1 MGKKPRPRALGKKGQ
16 PNRVVFQGGV
26 RIGFADAEDDTDY
39 LHECY
44 VDIDQVQ
51 QVLNTED
58 PGSIL
63 LGRTGCGKTAA
74 IMHIVSVQ
82 DNVIQIEPET
92 LSLNFISNSNIL
104 SFFHGLGVNLD
115 LFFQLLWRHVL
126 CVELLNYHYNVK
138 GKKKN
143 FESILEY
150 LKDTIGSNKSKRLAL
165 DYLKVWGTKF
175 WEETQYRIREIVE
188 KFENELQAGVNLA
201 NLGVPLNA
209 HGSATVSGE
218 QKTELIN
225 QAKSVISKVQIKELS
240 DLMDVI
246 AEDIFKDKQE
256 KYYIVI
262 DKLDENWVDDNLR
275 YRLIRALIETIKS
288 FRKVRNVKL
297 IIALRIDLIER
308 IYKYTKSGGF
318 QEEKYE
324 DFNVPINWSK
334 ENLFQLVDRRI
345 GELYKRKYTKTNV
358 HLYDVFPKKYRKE
371 GATFDYLIERTQ
383 HRPRDIIAFIN
394 QILIV
399 VAGKTTINANDIKK
413 AEVEYSKKRLQALCT
428 EWQEEHP
435 CLEIYI
441 ESLRGMPSRIDVN
454 DLSEETLTN
463 TILSLCDKGEAPD
476 GIPQIAREYL
486 DNAASFDTL
495 RAEIIRVLYKVGV
508 LGIKLNKSEQMHF
521 IFESS
526 HVTAKEQIQ
535 PGVRLSIVP
544 MLWQVLGNSKVS
556 STN

>member
-1 MGKKPRPRALGKKGQ
+1 MGKKSRTRALGKKGH
-16 PNRVVFQGGV
+16 PNRVFFQAGA
-26 RIGFADAEDDTDY
+26 RIGFADAEDDSDY
-39 LHECY
+39 LDECY
-44 VDIDQVQ
+44 IDIEQVQ
-51 QVLNTED
+51 QILNTED

-74 IMHIVSVQ
+74 IMHIGRVQ
-82 DNVIQIEPET
+82 DNVIQIEPEN

-126 CVELLNYHYNVK
+126 CVELLNYHYKVK
-138 GKKKN
+138 GKKK
-143 FESILEY
+143 FENIYEYLRDVIGQNRPKRLALEY
-150 LKDTIGSNKSKRLAL
+150 LKS
-165 DYLKVWGTKF
+165 WGTKF
-175 WEETQYRIREIVE
+175 WEETQYRVREIVE
-188 KFENELQAGVNLA
+188 KFEKDLQAGVNLDK
-201 NLGVPLNA
+201 LGVSLNA
-209 HGSATVSGE
+209 QGAAKVSGE

-240 DLMDVI
+240 DLMDVM
-246 AEDIFKDKQE
+246 AEDIFTNKQE
-256 KYYIVI
+256 KFYIVI

-288 FRKVRNVKL
+288 FRKVRTVKL
-297 IIALRIDLIER
+297 IIALRVDLIER
-308 IYKYTKSGGF
+308 IYKYTRTGGF

-324 DFNVPINWSK
+324 DFNVPINWS
-334 ENLFQLVDRRI
+334 EDNLFQLVDRRI
-345 GELYKRKYTKTNV
+345 GELFKRKYTKTDV
-358 HLYDVFPKKYRKE
+358 RFYDVFPRKYRRGE
-371 GATFDYLIERTQ
+371 ATFDYLIARTQ
-383 HRPRDIIAFIN
+383 HRPRDIIAFVN

-413 AEVEYSKKRLQALCT
+413 AEIEYSKKRLQALCT

-441 ESLRGMPSRIDVN
+441 ETLRSMPSRIDVK

-463 TILSLCDKGEAPD
+463 TILTLCDKEDAPD
-476 GIPQIAREYL
+476 GIPQLAKQYL
-486 DNAASFDTL
+486 GNSASFDTL
-495 RAEIIRVLYKVGV
+495 RAEIIRILYKVGV
-508 LGIKLNKSEQMHF
+508 LGIKLNKDEQMHF
-521 IFESS
+521 IFERS
-526 HVTAKEQIQ
+526 HVFTKEQIQ

-544 MLWQVLGNSKVS
+544 MLWQVLGNSTAS